1 MESFTPRFLVFT
13 RALLRSPG
21 PDFADGL
28 TTAGLGCPDLERMRA
43 QHRAYAEALSSLGLV
58 VEILDPLP
66 GFPDAYFVEDGAVVV
81 PELAVITRPGALARR
96 GEEESLAP
104 ALARHRPS
112 ARIQAPG
119 TLDGGD
125 VLIVEKDVFVGLSER
140 TNREGAEQ
148 LGALLAPHGYTL
160 HCVPV
165 GAGLHLKSGVNFVGE
180 GSLLM
185 TAALADREAFAGFRR
200 IVVEEP
206 DAYAANTLHINGTLL
221 MPAGFPRV
229 RALLEPLGL
238 PILELDTS
246 EARKMDGG
254 LTCLSLRF

>member
-1 MESFTPRFLVFT
+1 MFT

-28 TTAGLGCPDLERMRA
+28 TTAELGRPTLAAMEA
-43 QHRAYAEALSSLGLV
+43 QHRAYAATLAELGLE
-58 VEILDPLP
+58 VELLPALP
-66 GFPDAYFVEDGAVVV
+66 GYPDAYFVEDGAVVV
-81 PELAVITRPGALARR
+81 PELAVITRPGAPSRR

-104 ALARHRPS
+104 ALAQHRPL
-112 ARIQAPG
+112 ARITEPG

-125 VLIVEKDVFVGLSER
+125 VLIVDKELFVGLSDR

-148 LGALLAPHGYTL
+148 LGALLAPHGYRL

-165 GAGLHLKSGVNFVGE
+165 GAGLHLKSSVNYVGE
-180 GSLLM
+180 GALLM
-185 TAALADREAFAGFRR
+185 TAALAEREAFAPFRR
-200 IVVEEP
+200 LVVEEA
-206 DAYAANTLHINGTLL
+206 DAYATNTLLINGTLL
-221 MPAGFPRV
+221 TPAGFPRV

-238 PILELDTS
+238 PIRELDTS